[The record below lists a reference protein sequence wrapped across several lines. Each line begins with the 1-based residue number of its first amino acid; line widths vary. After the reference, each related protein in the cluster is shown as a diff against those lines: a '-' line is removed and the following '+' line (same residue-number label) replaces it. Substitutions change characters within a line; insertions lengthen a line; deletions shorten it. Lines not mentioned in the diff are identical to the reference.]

1 MEVIKFELEGVLL
14 LKPKVYK
21 DERGYFYESF
31 NQKTFNDVVGEKIEF
46 VQDNQSSSQKHTLRG
61 LHFQAP
67 PFAQG
72 KLVRVVQGAV
82 IDLIVDIRKNSPTY
96 GQTLTVELQAENHEI
111 LWVPPG
117 FAHGFY
123 TLVDHTIF
131 QYKCSN
137 FYNKESEG
145 AILWSDTAFD
155 FQKQFQNPILSE
167 KDQVAPTFNQLN
179 SPF

>member
-123 TLVDHTIF
+123 TLADHTIF

-145 AILWSDTAFD
+145 DILWSDAAFD
-155 FQKQFQNPILSE
+155 FQKQFKNQILNE
-167 KDQVAPTFNQLN
+167 KDKIAPVFNQLN

>member
-123 TLVDHTIF
+123 TLEDHTIF

-145 AILWSDTAFD
+145 AILWNDPAFD
-155 FQKQFQNPILSE
+155 FQAKFESPILSE
-167 KDQVAPTFNQLN
+167 KDKIAPVFNQLN